1 MNGNLVDMAR
11 EMSGGEIAM
20 CEKVQGA
27 KCDYLRAAQTK
38 LSDCCINAFIKA
50 INQTSRDSLINV
62 FNAAFQSNDPNEK
75 GQYSFSL
82 NSSFNIK
89 PEDIELFKTNNI
101 KAFY

>member
-1 MNGNLVDMAR
+1 MLQIDNL
-11 EMSGGEIAM
+11 ES
-20 CEKVQGA
+20 
-27 KCDYLRAAQTK
+27 L
-38 LSDCCINAFIKA
+38 N
-50 INQTSRDSLINV
+50 LINSKKDTNGKSKLKII
-62 FNAAFQSNDPNEK
+62 FNDPNEK